1 MNVLFVCHRFPYP
14 PRRGGKIR
22 PFHVIRHLSRHHQV
36 TVAAPVRSPD
46 EAAEG
51 QGLAAHCRRVL
62 TEPISPP
69 AALLRMAARLPT
81 RWPSSPAYFW
91 SPRLARR
98 IREELAREAYHLVVV
113 HCAFVAPYV
122 AWIRDLPKLLDFG
135 DMDSQ
140 KWLAYARFRR
150 PPVSLAYALEGWK
163 LRRLEA
169 RLAARFDLATCTTKA
184 ELATLES
191 YRVPVRLGW
200 FPNGVDADYFSP
212 VDASYD
218 PDAICFTGRMDYYP
232 NQQAMI
238 EFCRCILPRIRAR
251 RPRATLRIV
260 GAAPSRAVRKLGELP
275 GVTVTGTVPDVRPYV
290 RTSAVSVAPLVI
302 ARGTQNKVLEAM
314 AMGVPVV
321 ASPAAAEGVDAV
333 PGRHLLVAATPD
345 EFADAVLQLM
355 ESSEERRRLAEAGR
369 ARVLSH
375 HDWERALRRL
385 DDLVDECR
393 SAFDK
398 RPGRTFPLTI

>member
-1 MNVLFVCHRFPYP
+1 VNVLFVCHRFPYP

-36 TVAAPVRSPD
+36 TVAAPLRSSE
-46 EAAEG
+46 EAFEG
-51 QGLAAHCRRVL
+51 QGLVAHCRRVL
-62 TEPISPP
+62 AEPISP
-69 AALLRMAARLPT
+69 AAAVLRMGARLPT
-81 RWPSSPAYFW
+81 PRPSSAAYFW

-98 IREELAREAYHLVVV
+98 IREELAREPYHLIFV

-122 AWIRDLPKLLDFG
+122 AEVRNLPKLLDFG

-150 PPVSLAYALEGWK
+150 PPLSLGYALEGCK

-169 RLAARFDLATCTTKA
+169 WLAARFDLATCTTKA
-184 ELATLES
+184 EAATLES
-191 YRVPVRLGW
+191 YGVPVRVGW

-212 VDASYD
+212 VATPYD

-232 NQQAMI
+232 NQQAMM
-238 EFCRCILPRIRAR
+238 EFCRSVLPRIRAR
-251 RPRATLRIV
+251 RPGASVRIV
-260 GAAPSRAVRKLGELP
+260 GAAPSRAIRRLGELP

-290 RTSAVSVAPLVI
+290 RTSAVSVAPLAI

-321 ASPAAAEGVDAV
+321 ASPAAAEGVDAI
-333 PGRHLLVAATPD
+333 PGRHLLVAASPD
-345 EFADAVLQLM
+345 DFAAAVVRVMDSPQ
-355 ESSEERRRLAEAGR
+355 ERRRLAEAGR

-375 HDWERALRRL
+375 HDWDRAMRLL

-393 SAFDK
+393 ATFQARSAGAFS
-398 RPGRTFPLTI
+398 ISI